1 MSMFTRF
8 PEFSE
13 QTRRRTEEVLDQL
26 EFDEQGK
33 RLLWRMAELWGVP
46 PLQLIGHYSLS
57 HVMSIAAYQSIADL
71 HEDWKWPLWMR
82 RGMDPDD
89 PAYKY
94 KGGLNQEHRHWTA
107 VGFPFFNVETYVGE
121 CGEITPADRNMKN
134 GWISPE
140 NRFALTFWV
149 YDIEKQSLVAVGE
162 EGEVEQTLRKDWVPI
177 VDTRW
182 RYDGL
187 ALEQEVCAADVAG
200 FNSCLVRATLKNEA
214 EKTMS
219 MILFV
224 CIRPMGAVHFSP
236 IFDLKYDPAGQCFT
250 VQGHLA
256 LVLCSRPESVS
267 CHNLEQMDVCVD
279 AGKGRLDGS
288 TQAQDELGYCT
299 GAAAYRCELS
309 AGESFS
315 LTVAVP
321 ADGPDPLPTTTSVL
335 QAADFDEH
343 AGKVEP
349 FWSKILEEGAQLTV
363 ADANTKSLYRTSL
376 INLYTMRDGR
386 QITPG
391 PGVYHGF
398 WVRDA
403 GMFTNA
409 LDKWGH
415 HETAEQCLNIFPE
428 VQQPDGYF
436 YEAPVLYWKA
446 REWDFN
452 GIAIWAL
459 FEHFLLTRKTEWLRD
474 VYPSMKK
481 GVEFLSRLREVT
493 KRDDPKAFH
502 YGLLTPSR
510 SEEAWAMTMD
520 YFYWDDFWAIRA
532 MRYVEEAAQ
541 LLGYDEDADWVAA
554 ERADLESCT
563 WQSIDRVMAARGF
576 DFIPVSPYRGLDST
590 IIGSIAALYPCRI
603 VAADDARIVGTQHTM
618 LDRFMRDGLYFLR
631 VVYGTLTA
639 LHTCSVAHAAVYMD
653 DSATA
658 VRVFR
663 DIERWS
669 SSTHC
674 WPEGNSVKTGQ
685 GAQGDMPQNYAGAE
699 YLLLLRD
706 MLLYEDGDRVKLTPS
721 IPTEWVAPGKQLAFE
736 RAPTFFGEMGFR
748 INADNTGK
756 QVTLELTPPAREPQ
770 EGYRWFIRD
779 PKGRRVRRVSID
791 GARHEG
797 FSENCVEVPTGSRVV
812 VAEF

>member
-1 MSMFTRF
+1 MSLFTRF

-13 QTRRRTEEVLDQL
+13 ETRRRTEDILDEL
-26 EFDEQGK
+26 DFDQQGK
-33 RLLWRMAELWGVP
+33 RLLWKMAELWGVP
-46 PLQLIGHYSLS
+46 PLQLIGHSALS

-89 PAYKY
+89 PAYQY
-94 KGGLNQEHRHWTA
+94 KGGLNQEYRHWTA
-107 VGFPFFNVETYVGE
+107 VGFPFFNVETYIGE
-121 CGEITPADRNMKN
+121 CGEITPADRNSKN

-140 NRFALTFWV
+140 NRFAVTFWV
-149 YDIEKQSLVAVGE
+149 YDAKRKSLVAVGE
-162 EGEVEQTLRKDWVPI
+162 EGEVSQRLRDDWIPI
-177 VDTRW
+177 VETTWRW
-182 RYDGL
+182 DGL
-187 ALEQEVCAADVAG
+187 VLDQEACAANVAG
-200 FNSCLVRATLKNEA
+200 HNTCLVRATLRNES
-214 EKTMS
+214 TDDRS
-219 MILFV
+219 LILFA
-224 CIRPMGAVHFSP
+224 CIRPIGAVHFSP
-236 IFDLKYDPAGQCFT
+236 IFDLKYDAEGQYFT
-250 VQGHLA
+250 VQDHLA
-256 LVLCSRPESVS
+256 LVLGTRPESIS
-267 CHNLEQMDVCVD
+267 CHNLEQQDVCVH
-279 AGKGRLDGS
+279 AATGTLDG
-288 TQAQDELGYCT
+288 QRCAEDELGYCT
-299 GAAAYRCELS
+299 GAAAYPCTLAS
-309 AGESFS
+309 GETASW
-315 LTVAVP
+315 TIAVP
-321 ADGPDPLPTTTSVL
+321 AEGPEALANTVRAL
-335 QAADFDEH
+335 RGADFDTY

-349 FWSKILEEGAQLTV
+349 FWRGILQQGAGLV
-363 ADANTKSLYRTSL
+363 VDDAKTLALYRTSL

-391 PGVYHGF
+391 PGIYHGF

-415 HETAEQCLNIFPE
+415 HDTAEQCLNIFPE

-459 FEHFLLTRKTEWLRD
+459 YEHYLLTRRTEWLRA
-474 VYPSMKK
+474 VYPSIRK
-481 GVEFLSRLREVT
+481 GVRFLARLREVT
-493 KRDDPKAFH
+493 KRDDPDELH

-520 YFYWDDFWAIRA
+520 YFYWDDFWGIRA
-532 MRYVEEAAQ
+532 MRYVEEAAL
-541 LLGYDEDADWVAA
+541 LLGYEEDAEWLAA
-554 ERADLESCT
+554 ERADFETCT
-563 WQSIDRVMAARGF
+563 WRSVDRTMESRGF

-603 VAADDARIVGTQHTM
+603 VAPDDPRIVGTQRTM
-618 LDRFMRDGLYFLR
+618 LERFMRDGLYFLR

-653 DSATA
+653 DAETA

-674 WPEGNSVKTGQ
+674 WPEGTSVKTGE

-706 MLLYEDGDRVKLTPS
+706 MLLHEDGDTIKLTPA
-721 IPTEWVAPGKQLAFE
+721 IPAEWTAPGKELAFE
-736 RAPTFFGEMGFR
+736 RAPTFFGEMSFR
-748 INADNTGK
+748 IRSGAGGDRL
-756 QVTLELTPPAREPQ
+756 TLELTPPAHEPR
-770 EGYRWFIRD
+770 EGYVWFVHD
-779 PKGRRVRRVSID
+779 AKGRPVRRVSID
-791 GARHEG
+791 DAPHNE
-797 FSENCVEVPTGSRVV
+797 FSENRVVVPCGSRVV
-812 VAEF
+812 VADL